1 MRMLNNLKQDKGQAG
16 LQILLSVVTMLF
28 IIGLMVMI
36 FSLMG
41 GELEDFS
48 ETNVAGG
55 MVQPLGN
62 ATYDNVTAVTFANAT
77 LLALEDIS
85 CTIVNV
91 TNATTT
97 TQVIG
102 TDNYTQSNCL
112 LESTDAGQ
120 ARCNGGITCNWNVT
134 FTFAYTTDTTA
145 SGVIENTT
153 EDIGT
158 VVNWFPLFI
167 VISAMVVL
175 ILLTVIIITA
185 IRGSGMIGGGSSGGG
200 TGSA

>member
-1 MRMLNNLKQDKGQAG
+1 MRMLNNLKLDKGQAG

-28 IIGLMVMI
+28 VIGLMVMI

-48 ETNVAGG
+48 ETNVNGG
-55 MVQPLGN
+55 TVQPDN
-62 ATYDNVTAVTFANAT
+62 HTYDNVTSVTFST
-77 LLALEDIS
+77 PTIIALEDVS
-85 CTIVNV
+85 CIIVNV

-102 TDNYTQSNCL
+102 TDNYTQDNCY
-112 LESTDAGQ
+112 LETTDSGQ
-120 ARCNGGITCNWNVT
+120 ARANVGVSANWNVT
-134 FTFAYTTDTTA
+134 YTYTYTTDTTA
-145 SGVIENTT
+145 SGVIENSTSA
-153 EDIGT
+153 IGT

-185 IRGSGMIGGGSSGGG
+185 IRGSGLIGGGSGGNVG
-200 TGSA
+200 GSA